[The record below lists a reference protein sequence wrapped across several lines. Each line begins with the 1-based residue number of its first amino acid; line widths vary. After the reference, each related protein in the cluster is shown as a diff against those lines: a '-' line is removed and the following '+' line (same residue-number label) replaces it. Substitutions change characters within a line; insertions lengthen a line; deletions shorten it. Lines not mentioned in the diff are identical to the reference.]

1 MEAGSTSGAGSR
13 RPWVERRAHLLDTA
27 EQLFFERGFAAV
39 SLSDIAQAAGVTK
52 PIAYR
57 HFKTKDGAYL
67 ACARRAQ
74 ADFAQALVQRADPT
88 RAVREQFAT
97 AADLFFEL
105 LETHPERWELIYGS
119 AAVLPAESRE
129 ELSALRL
136 DNIETTY
143 ALITK
148 DRPDIPQLFA
158 EGLSHAMSGAAE
170 RLGHWWQSRPDLD
183 RQDMINIY
191 VEIFYAAVAPY
202 LDSPQSTNKR

>member
-74 ADFAQALVQRADPT
+74 ADFAQALIQRADPT

-148 DRPDIPQLFA
+148 DRPGIPQLFA

>member
-1 MEAGSTSGAGSR
+1 MQKGPTSGAASR
-13 RPWVERRAHLLDTA
+13 RPWAERHAHLLDAA

-88 RAVREQFAT
+88 QAVREQFAA
-97 AADLFFEL
+97 AADLFYEL

-119 AAVLPAESRE
+119 AAVLPAESRD

-136 DNIETTY
+136 GNIETTY

-148 DRPDIPQLFA
+148 DHPDIPKLFA

-170 RLGHWWQSRPDLD
+170 RLGHWWRSRPDLD
-183 RQDMINIY
+183 RQHMVDIH

-202 LDSPQSTNKR
+202 LGSRSTAKR

>member
-1 MEAGSTSGAGSR
+1 METSPTPGAASR
-13 RPWVERRAHLLDTA
+13 QPWAERHAHLLDAA

-67 ACARRAQ
+67 ACARRAH
-74 ADFAQALVQRADPT
+74 ADFAQALIQRADPT
-88 RAVREQFAT
+88 LAVREQFAT
-97 AADLFFEL
+97 AADLFFGL

-136 DNIETTY
+136 DNIETIY

-148 DRPDIPQLFA
+148 DHPDIPELFV

-170 RLGHWWQSRPDLD
+170 RLGHWWRSRPDLD
-183 RQDMINIY
+183 RQHIVNIH

-202 LDSPQSTNKR
+202 LDAPSATKR

>member
-1 MEAGSTSGAGSR
+1 MEAASTSGVGSR
-13 RPWVERRAHLLDTA
+13 RPWAERREHLLDTA

-39 SLSDIAQAAGVTK
+39 SLGDIAQAAGVTK

-57 HFKTKDGAYL
+57 HFTTKDGAYL
-67 ACARRAQ
+67 ECARRAQ
-74 ADFAQALVQRADPT
+74 ADFAQTLIQRVDPT
-88 RAVREQFAT
+88 LTVRDQFAT
-97 AADLFFEL
+97 AADVFFEL

-119 AAVLPAESRE
+119 AAVLPSESRE
-129 ELSALRL
+129 ELSTLRL

-148 DRPDIPQLFA
+148 DHPEVPKLFA

-183 RQDMINIY
+183 RQHMIDIY

-202 LDSPQSTNKR
+202 LDTPQSTTKG

>member
-1 MEAGSTSGAGSR
+1 METGPTSGAGSR
-13 RPWVERRAHLLDTA
+13 RPWGERHAHLLDAA

-74 ADFAQALVQRADPT
+74 ADFAQALVQRADPAQ
-88 RAVREQFAT
+88 AVREQFAA

-119 AAVLPAESRE
+119 AVVLPADSRE

-148 DRPDIPQLFA
+148 DHPDIPKLFA

-170 RLGHWWQSRPDLD
+170 RLGHWWQSRPDLE
-183 RQDMINIY
+183 RQHMVNIY

-202 LDSPQSTNKR
+202 LDSPQSTIKR